1 MYSRFCVA
9 VDGSDAA
16 DRALSEALR
25 MCDGRSA
32 DILLISVV
40 DVRVNAA
47 EGVNFESIYKAW
59 REDGKKALDRAAAT
73 VRAASIEPEVK
84 LVDTDRM
91 RVAQT
96 IVEEA
101 ARWGAEVIVI
111 GTHGRGGFAHLL
123 LGSVADQ
130 VIRSSPI
137 PVLVVRGRDH
147 PSSGHRP

>member
-9 VDGSDAA
+9 VDGSEAA
-16 DRALSEALR
+16 DHALSEALR
-25 MCDGRSA
+25 MCEGWSA